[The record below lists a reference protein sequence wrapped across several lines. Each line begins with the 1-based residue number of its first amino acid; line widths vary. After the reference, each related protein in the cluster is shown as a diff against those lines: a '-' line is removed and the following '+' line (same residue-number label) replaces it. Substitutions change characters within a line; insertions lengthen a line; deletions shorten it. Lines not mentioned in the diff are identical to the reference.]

1 MEVINCSADFLTE
14 TKKLIVIPIL
24 YYVMLFVF
32 FLFWVGSMISVESM
46 GNIQPKV
53 TDSIPLSKT
62 ITWEDRKSEGKTVN
76 LMMGYLTFGLI
87 WFTFFLE
94 HSNDYVTMV
103 TASTFYFSSTRRKVG
118 EG

>member
-14 TKKLIVIPIL
+14 TKKLIGVPIL